1 MAPKPIAKPNTD
13 NAPIS
18 NTTAPPTKHNRG
30 TAELLDVSINLY
42 AGEEK
47 EYFMSSSAFFTRIN
61 SEKIWSGV
69 LLCIWPLVD
78 TVKCQV
84 SMHRFCSGALE
95 PFWNTEKFSMFLLPA
110 LVLVHLLTQQAFSR
124 KYTTRCICV
133 ADVNPLLHG
142 EIIAVFTTGATL
154 SGSLE
159 GFSD

>member
-1 MAPKPIAKPNTD
+1 MAPKPIAKPNAD

-18 NTTAPPTKHNRG
+18 NTTAPPAKHKRG

-47 EYFMSSSAFFTRIN
+47 EYFMSSTAFFTRIN
-61 SEKIWSGV
+61 SEKIWSGL
-69 LLCIWPLVD
+69 LLCVWPLVD

-95 PFWNTEKFSMFLLPA
+95 PFWSTEKFYMFLLPA
-110 LVLVHLLTQQAFSR
+110 LVLVHLLMQQAFSGNS
-124 KYTTRCICV
+124 TTCYICV
-133 ADVNPLLHG
+133 AEATPPRRDNRS
-142 EIIAVFTTGATL
+142 IYRAARTTL

-159 GFSD
+159 GFSE

>member
-18 NTTAPPTKHNRG
+18 NTTAPPAKHNRG
-30 TAELLDVSINLY
+30 AAELLDVRINLY

-95 PFWNTEKFSMFLLPA
+95 PFWSREKFSMFLLPA
-110 LVLVHLLTQQAFSR
+110 LVLLMQPAFSR
-124 KYTTRCICV
+124 KYTTCCICV
-133 ADVNPLLHG
+133 ADGNPLLHG
-142 EIIAVFTTGATL
+142 EISAVFTGATL
-154 SGSLE
+154 SGSSE
-159 GFSD
+159 GFPD